1 MHDSFVPL
9 IVAAGSFLAVL
20 VWRVRPLVG
29 WSTRQRSSRAALREA
44 RARAESAI
52 DEKERARALCDAA
65 DLLAAH
71 ATTRASALSFYV
83 RAIRLD
89 PTSAETIDRAIVGL
103 AKKPRALESLLW
115 RQLAGGPWRQ
125 SADASRAALDGL
137 RALYEGPLRSAI
149 RARALENAR
158 EALK

>member
-1 MHDSFVPL
+1 MQDSFVPL

-20 VWRVRPLVG
+20 LWRVRPLVG
-29 WSTRQRSSRAALREA
+29 WRTRHRASREALREA
-44 RARAESAI
+44 RARAESAP

-65 DLLAAH
+65 DILAAH
-71 ATTRASALSFYV
+71 ATTRASALSFYL
-83 RAIRLD
+83 RAMRLD
-89 PTSAETIDRAIVGL
+89 PTSAETIDRAVAGL
-103 AKKPRALESLLW
+103 ARKPRALESLLW
-115 RQLAGGPWRQ
+115 RHLAGGPWRP
-125 SADASRAALDGL
+125 SSDATLAALDGL